1 MALFRYTYEA
11 KHTELGKYRI
21 VSGTDDAVVRA
32 KGAALLATW
41 EAEYKR
47 KLEKDRLIAEREAK
61 KDRLIE
67 ERDAALEK
75 SQQQKEKAKEELENN
90 LQAAEDRTDEATEA
104 LEQVTDTLH
113 NGLSADHEVDWGNL
127 KRRDSYPEPKPAHLL
142 EYLKFPREPQPDDR
156 RYNNPPPEKL
166 ILLPEKPILLPE
178 DPIPLECPP
187 EPQPDSPKYQPVV
200 TLSFLDKMLNR
211 AEMKTQAAK
220 HELYLQDYAAWSEIE
235 AVRQRR
241 AEAAR
246 QNIIEN
252 QRRAEA
258 ARQNTIKNQRRAEAA
273 RQNTIKNQHRVEAAR
288 QNDIAKQRRAKD
300 LFLQEHEAWAKDCQ
314 QIQLKN
320 ETLYSESVVA
330 IEAWNTAAAEYS
342 VKQDQENAAIDTRKA
357 QYESLVPDA
366 VSDYCELVLSASEYP
381 DSFPK
386 EFELEYISGT
396 KILVVDYSLPAPE
409 HLPRVKE
416 VKYVKAKDDMVEVF
430 LSETELNR
438 IYDGVLYQIC
448 LRTIHELFDADV
460 ANALSAVVFNGWV
473 KSIDKA
479 TGKEVNGCV
488 ISVQTTKEEFQKIAL
503 ANVDPKA
510 CFKTLKG
517 IGSSKL
523 HSLTPIAPVLKINRE
538 DKRFIASYAVA
549 GQLDERT
556 NLAAMDWED
565 FEHLIRELFE
575 KEFSKPGCEVKV
587 TQASRDG
594 GVDSVVLDSDPIH
607 GGKTVIQA
615 KRYTN
620 TVGVAAVREL
630 WGTVLNEGAMK
641 GILVTTAD
649 YGPDAYE
656 FAKGKP
662 LVLLNGA
669 NLLHLLEKHGHK
681 AKIDI
686 QEAKR
691 ILAEKEA

>member
-1 MALFRYTYEA
+1 MALLRYTYRYEA
-11 KHTELGKYRI
+11 KHSGLGKYRI
-21 VSGTDDAVVRA
+21 VSGTDETVVRA
-32 KGAALLATW
+32 KAEALEATW
-41 EAEYKR
+41 CAEYERKR
-47 KLEKDRLIAEREAK
+47 EKSRLVAEREAK
-61 KDRLIE
+61 KNRLIE
-67 ERDAALEK
+67 EREAARER
-75 SQQQKEKAKEELENN
+75 SEQQKEKAKEEQENN
-90 LQAAEDRTDEATEA
+90 QQAAEDLTDEATEA
-104 LEQVTDTLH
+104 LEQVTDILH
-113 NGLSADHEVDWGNL
+113 NGLSEDHEIDWEKL
-127 KRRDSYPEPKPAHLL
+127 KVPKIYPKPKPAQP
-142 EYLKFPREPQPDDR
+142 EYLKFPREPQPDDP
-156 RYNNPPPEKL
+156 RYNPPSEN
-166 ILLPEKPILLPE
+166 PILLPE
-178 DPIPLECPP
+178 NITFFEYSP
-187 EPQPDSPKYQPVV
+187 EPQPDNPKYQPVMKF
-200 TLSFLDKMLNR
+200 SFLDKVLNR
-211 AEMKTQAAK
+211 VEIKTQTAK
-220 HELYLQDYAAWSEIE
+220 NKLYFQDYAAWEKLVKSIE
-235 AVRQRR
+235 AKNQRV
-241 AEAAR
+241 AAVVD

-252 QRRAEA
+252 KRRWE
-258 ARQNTIKNQRRAEAA
+258 
-273 RQNTIKNQHRVEAAR
+273 VAR
-288 QNDIAKQRRAKD
+288 QNDVENLRRAKD
-300 LFLQEHEAWAKDCQ
+300 LYAQEYVAWSKSVE
-314 QIQLKN
+314 QISIKN
-320 ETLYSESVVA
+320 DKLHSESVAA
-330 IEAWNTAAAEYS
+330 IEAWNAAAAEYS
-342 VKQDQENAAIDTRKA
+342 AKRDQENAAIDNRKA
-357 QYESLVPDA
+357 QYESFVSDA

-386 EFELEYISGT
+386 EFELEFISGT

-430 LSETELNR
+430 LSEIELNH

-448 LRTIHELFDADV
+448 LRTIHELFEADV

-488 ISVQTTKEEFQKIAL
+488 ISVQTTKEEFQKIEL

-691 ILAEKEA
+691 ILGEKASVFHP